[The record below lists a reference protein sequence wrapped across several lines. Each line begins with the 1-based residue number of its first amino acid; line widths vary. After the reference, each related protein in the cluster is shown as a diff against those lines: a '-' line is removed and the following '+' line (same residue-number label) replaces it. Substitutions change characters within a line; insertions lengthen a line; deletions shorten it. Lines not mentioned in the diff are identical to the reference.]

1 MQLPINIVPVR
12 DADMVK
18 EQTRLRFKDP
28 LQFKTAEA
36 VILYE
41 QNIVD
46 DKVLF
51 NLCQQEYPQHQLSL
65 PMAQYVA
72 ANFVAALRGYNCVP
86 LKYDVSTA
94 TIIVGVL
101 PEIDEFIPDL
111 AHIRVRKVYVPIY
124 YYVTQYLRLYGPLP
138 FLNAIPAV
146 DKFDMIVQ
154 EAIHLGAM
162 DITITNV
169 ASGAQVYYNVRKKK
183 VHSRRQLS
191 REDVTDIADLLASK
205 ASFPNVLERNKPKYF
220 SVQLDIHNRGRVVQ
234 NATYYGEAITIRV
247 ISDDLLTVTLE
258 DLNIDPKVCEFIRT
272 HVLSREKGLRLFIGE
287 TASGK
292 NTTILSALSEIVAKD
307 IYKVVSLE
315 MPVEALIDGVE
326 QISVETE
333 EDYNANAS
341 SLLRQNPDVVY
352 LTEITDFTARD
363 AINISNTGKCV
374 FSSLHANSVS
384 DVLPRLQDITGL
396 SIDRLILSLHSCVYQ
411 ELVRNEETDSVY
423 PINRCVYFSDDLKSS
438 LYGKSLGEVKQIL
451 QEKES
456 AW

>member
-36 VILYE
+36 VVLYE

-46 DKVLF
+46 DKILF
-51 NLCQQEYPQHQLSL
+51 NMCQQEYPNHQLSL
-65 PMAQYVA
+65 PTAQYVA
-72 ANFVAALRGYNCVP
+72 ANFVASLRGYNCVP

-101 PEIDEFIPDL
+101 PELDEFIPDL
-111 AHIRVRKVYVPIY
+111 AHIKVRKVYVPIY
-124 YYVTQYLRLYGPLP
+124 YYVTQFLRLYGPLP
-138 FLNAIPAV
+138 FLNAVPAV

-191 REDVTDIADLLASK
+191 REDVSDIADLLASK
-205 ASFPNVLERNKPKYF
+205 ASLPNVLDKSKPKYF
-220 SVQLDIHNRGRVVQ
+220 SIQLDMHNRGRVVQ
-234 NATYYGEAITIRV
+234 NSTYYGEALTIRV
-247 ISDDLLTVTLE
+247 INDDVLTTSLE
-258 DLNIDPKVCEFIRT
+258 ALNLDPRVCEFIRT
-272 HVLSREKGLRLFIGE
+272 RMNSDEKGLRLFIGG

-292 NTTILSALSEIVAKD
+292 NTTILSSLAEIVEKD
-307 IYKVVSLE
+307 LLKVVSLE
-315 MPVEALIDGVE
+315 MPVEALVDGVE

-333 EDYNANAS
+333 EDYNANAA

-363 AINISNTGKCV
+363 VVNISNTGKIV
-374 FSSLHANSVS
+374 FSSLHANTIS
-384 DVLPRLQDITGL
+384 DALPRLQDLTGL
-396 SIDRLILSLHSCVYQ
+396 SLDRLILSLHSCVYQ
-411 ELVRNEETDSVY
+411 ELVRDESTDTIHPV
-423 PINRCVYFSDDLKSS
+423 NRCVWFSDSLKSK
-438 LYGKSLGEVKQIL
+438 LYGKPLGEVKQLI
-451 QEKES
+451 QEVEF